1 MEKTILHRTT
11 VAVVGIL
18 VMVVVLFGVL
28 RNTVIS
34 NEKGSKAVQAHGAT
48 KLSPEAARGALLYK
62 EKGCAHCHL
71 TDSTEIGMAPGL
83 KDLFK
88 RKSLP
93 VVGKPATEENVRDQ
107 LKKPY
112 KNMPSFAGRLNEKE
126 MDEIIAYLKTL

>member
-1 MEKTILHRTT
+1 MEKTILQRTT
-11 VAVVGIL
+11 VAMVVVL

-34 NEKGSKAVQAHGAT
+34 KEKGSEAVQIQEDG

-62 EKGCAHCHL
+62 DKGCAHCHL

-83 KDLFK
+83 KGLFK

-93 VVGKPATEENVRDQ
+93 VVGKPATEDNVRDQ
-107 LKKPY
+107 LTKPY
-112 KNMPSFAGRLNEKE
+112 KNMPSFAGRLNDKE